1 MESCSTKYQG
11 PLFVLILG
19 SYYDWFIDAYVH
31 YLSRSHSSSR
41 KTKQWQDNL
50 KAEYALPNSAPA
62 PVNIPTVAELS
73 NSETDSATARS
84 QSADEAATETKDSK
98 QQKQPRSKS
107 QGKLIGKGDHSI
119 YGRGLD
125 KTENAKEKSNTKGSS
140 QRSEVKKEKS
150 NAKRVPPKPKLNNK
164 GNKSSAEKLPLLQW
178 VLHLTFLRCLL

>member
-1 MESCSTKYQG
+1 M
-11 PLFVLILG
+11 
-19 SYYDWFIDAYVH
+19 IDSVFPH
-31 YLSRSHSSSR
+31 NLCRSHSSSR

-62 PVNIPTVAELS
+62 PVTIPMVAELS
-73 NSETDSATARS
+73 NSETESATARS
-84 QSADEAATETKDSK
+84 QSADEAATETKDGK

-107 QGKLIGKGDHSI
+107 QGKLTSKGDHSL

-125 KTENAKEKSNTKGSS
+125 KKTENAKEKSDAKGSS

-164 GNKSSAEKLPLLQW
+164 GNKSGAEKLPLLQ
-178 VLHLTFLRCLL
+178 